1 MIDTIGLLEFTR
13 IASGIEA
20 SNQMLKAADV
30 KLLSAWYICPGK
42 YIVII
47 AGDVSAVKSSVS
59 AGVKI
64 AKNHLL
70 KEIVI
75 PQISKDLIDL
85 IQNKKIEVNEI
96 DALGILEYSSIA
108 SGVTAADAA
117 VKAAEIKLLK
127 VVLGFKTGGKSLI
140 IFTGSI
146 DACRQGLN
154 AAESA
159 NKDNEKYLLAKK
171 LISSP
176 EKMLVNTLI

>member
-30 KLLSAWYICPGK
+30 KLL
-42 YIVII
+42 
-47 AGDVSAVKSSVS
+47 
-59 AGVKI
+59 
-64 AKNHLL
+64 
-70 KEIVI
+70 
-75 PQISKDLIDL
+75 
-85 IQNKKIEVNEI
+85 
-96 DALGILEYSSIA
+96 
-108 SGVTAADAA
+108 
-117 VKAAEIKLLK
+117 K
-127 VVLGFKTGGKSLI
+127 VVLGLKTGGKSLI

-154 AAESA
+154 AAESV

-176 EKMLVNTLI
+176 EKVLVDTLI